1 MITKMILPTDA
12 FLGCSAGVV
21 LLGCDTA
28 SIGVDAT
35 ESLGC
40 GVGSA
45 GAGPFGG
52 SVVGSGC
59 LLSGSIIL
67 LVNIHKAGRLR
78 LAAYSAV

>member
-1 MITKMILPTDA
+1 MITNMILPTDA
-12 FLGCSAGVV
+12 FLGCSAGVE

-35 ESLGC
+35 ELLGC
-40 GVGSA
+40 GVALA

-67 LVNIHKAGRLR
+67 LVNIHMVGRLR
-78 LAAYSAV
+78 LGLYNVV